1 MGGMTPARSGKTA
14 ENRTKRD
21 SSSRNQAVL
30 ATKKFRMTKYREKCD
45 DKHNYIENSCLF
57 VFIPSVQSVAKY
69 DRPIMTNYAKQTQ
82 FTKRSNKRKLIYNK
96 GLRKCSSPRT
106 PQKQTQLVA
115 A

>member
-1 MGGMTPARSGKTA
+1 MTPARSGKTA

-57 VFIPSVQSVAKY
+57 VFIRVYSFRAI
-69 DRPIMTNYAKQTQ
+69 RGEIRATNYD
-82 FTKRSNKRKLIYNK
+82 KLCKTNPIY
-96 GLRKCSSPRT
+96 
-106 PQKQTQLVA
+106 
-115 A
+115 

>member
-57 VFIPSVQSVAKY
+57 VFIPSVQSVKSVAKY
-69 DRPIMTNYAKQTQ
+69 ERPIMTNYAKQTQ
-82 FTKRSNKRKLIYNK
+82 F
-96 GLRKCSSPRT
+96 
-106 PQKQTQLVA
+106 A
-115 A
+115 E